1 MLGIIGI
8 IYCTDIGFYLLHF
21 VDTFGTNVSFMLIVL
36 FEVVYFGNPLRF
48 AKFKKELMEFGNYVP
63 WLVEFSLVKFC
74 HYTVVILL
82 IVSLIS

>member
-36 FEVVYFGNPLRF
+36 FEVVYFGNP
-48 AKFKKELMEFGNYVP
+48 
-63 WLVEFSLVKFC
+63 
-74 HYTVVILL
+74 
-82 IVSLIS
+82 